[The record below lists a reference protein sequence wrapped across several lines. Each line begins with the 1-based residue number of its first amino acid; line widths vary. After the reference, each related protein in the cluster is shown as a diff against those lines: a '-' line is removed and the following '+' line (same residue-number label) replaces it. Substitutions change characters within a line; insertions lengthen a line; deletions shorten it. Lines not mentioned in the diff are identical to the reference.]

1 MAPRSSFLAAA
12 LVLAGVLAC
21 ANPLSRFSKQ
31 YKCQIPGRQDPA
43 TAYQFVERGMEH
55 VRANQLDCALGACSE
70 AIRLDPK
77 LAAGYLCRSGILN
90 GNEDY
95 AAALK
100 DINQALRLE
109 PQNGDFYY
117 SRAQTYERQGKT
129 ELAMEDLTKAIEF
142 ITSGFGRS
150 LAYATRGSLRGKQG
164 QWDQA
169 VQDYNEAIRI
179 APEFAYH
186 YEHRGDCYYE
196 KSDYERAVADYSDAI
211 RLEPQNKHFYEDRAK
226 VYRKLG
232 NIELANIDE
241 AKSQAPIAQ

>member
-12 LVLAGVLAC
+12 LVLAVVLAC
-21 ANPLSRFSKQ
+21 ANPLSRFSNQ
-31 YKCQIPGRQDPA
+31 YKCEIPGRQNPA
-43 TAYQFVERGMEH
+43 TAYQLVE
-55 VRANQLDCALGACSE
+55 
-70 AIRLDPK
+70 I
-77 LAAGYLCRSGILN
+77 
-90 GNEDY
+90 
-95 AAALK
+95 
-100 DINQALRLE
+100 
-109 PQNGDFYY
+109 
-117 SRAQTYERQGKT
+117 
-129 ELAMEDLTKAIEF
+129 EDLTKAIEF

-150 LAYATRGSLRGKQG
+150 LAYATRGSLRGKQA
-164 QWDQA
+164 QWDLA
-169 VQDYNEAIRI
+169 IQDYNEAIRI